1 MDLKIYAISQ
11 KLKNQNS
18 ELLKYINNDNIPRD
32 VIETEFK
39 EIFEKYQDDEAMLL
53 ADDYK
58 EYLLGTTQVMFSKN
72 ASGLDIEGEVKDN
85 VLDVIETVHKTSK
98 EQVVGELVSGL
109 VETINPTREY
119 EITNID
125 FIEQLS
131 SLEERIQKHKSQID
145 EIKINK
151 SIEEK
156 IDELEKTVEI
166 EDKKSVN
173 DQIDLFNKAVD
184 EANVSNVS
192 SEPINNITETKHEV
206 EQKIELPEVEE
217 LPTPEVVSIEEKQEK
232 KEVDQSTQDMIK
244 EYVNEFF
251 SQVKAKK
258 IDERIP
264 LTNNVSYAL

>member
-39 EIFEKYQDDEAMLL
+39 EIFEKYQDDEALLL

-85 VLDVIETVHKTSK
+85 VLDVIETVHKASK

-145 EIKINK
+145 EIKLNK

-156 IDELEKTVEI
+156 IDELDKTVDVES
-166 EDKKSVN
+166 KKSVIE
-173 DQIDLFNKAVD
+173 QIESFNKAVED
-184 EANVSNVS
+184 VSGS
-192 SEPINNITETKHEV
+192 SKVINNNIESKHKV
-206 EQKIELPEVEE
+206 EEKIVLPEVEE
-217 LPTPEVVSIEEKQEK
+217 LTTSEVISIEEKSEK
-232 KEVDQSTQDMIK
+232 KEVDPSTQDMIK

>member
-18 ELLKYINNDNIPRD
+18 ELLKYIKNDNIPRD

-85 VLDVIETVHKTSK
+85 VLDVIETVHKASK

-131 SLEERIQKHKSQID
+131 SLEDRIQKHKSQID
-145 EIKINK
+145 EIKLNK

-156 IDELEKTVEI
+156 VDELEKSVEV

-173 DQIDLFNKAVD
+173 EQIESFNKAVED
-184 EANVSNVS
+184 VRGS
-192 SEPINNITETKHEV
+192 SEVINNNIESKYKV
-206 EQKIELPEVEE
+206 EEKIELPEVEE
-217 LPTPEVVSIEEKQEK
+217 LPTPEVISIEEKSEK
-232 KEVDQSTQDMIK
+232 KEVDPSTQDMIK

>member
-85 VLDVIETVHKTSK
+85 VLDVIEIVHKASK

-119 EITNID
+119 EIANID

-131 SLEERIQKHKSQID
+131 SLEDRIQKHKLQID
-145 EIKINK
+145 EIKLNK

-156 IDELEKTVEI
+156 IDELEKEVDVES
-166 EDKKSVN
+166 EKSVN
-173 DQIDLFNKAVD
+173 EQIESFNKAVED
-184 EANVSNVS
+184 VSVS
-192 SEPINNITETKHEV
+192 SAVINNNIESKHKV
-206 EQKIELPEVEE
+206 EEKIELPEVEE
-217 LPTPEVVSIEEKQEK
+217 LPTPEVISIEEKSEK
-232 KEVDQSTQDMIK
+232 KEVDPSTQDMIK